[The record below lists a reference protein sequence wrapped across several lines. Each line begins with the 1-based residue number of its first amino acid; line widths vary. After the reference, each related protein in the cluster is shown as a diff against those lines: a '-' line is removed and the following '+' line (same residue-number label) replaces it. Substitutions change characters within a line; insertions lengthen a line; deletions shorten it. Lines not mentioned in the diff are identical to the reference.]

1 MRNPVY
7 FLYYVIEELKRNDL
21 PIELAFLPFIESSYD
36 PFSISSSGAVGLW
49 QIMPRTA
56 DLLGLKEN
64 WWIEERHNPYKSTD
78 AAIRYIDY
86 LYKRFNQDISGW
98 DISNVDDMRGLL
110 KDTEDFNQDLTG
122 WNVDGVTQCDE
133 FILNAISMTPDKIP
147 NFTNCDPNYENPSS
161 GSN

>member
-1 MRNPVY
+1 MCIRDSNWDTSNVTNMYNAFQGASSFNQDISGWDTGKVTQMRWT
-7 FLYYVIEELKRNDL
+7 FRR
-21 PIELAFLPFIESSYD
+21 A
-36 PFSISSSGAVGLW
+36 
-49 QIMPRTA
+49 
-56 DLLGLKEN
+56 
-64 WWIEERHNPYKSTD
+64 
-78 AAIRYIDY
+78 
-86 LYKRFNQDISGW
+86 KRFNQDISGW
-98 DISNVDDMRGLL
+98 DISNVNDMRGLL